1 MALRY
6 TAGRCGRVLTSEQLL
21 DALAPQTDDGLA
33 RLRAEL
39 LPLLDDDDEIGDDD
53 NLLDYGLD
61 SVRIMSLVT
70 RWRQQGHDLDFVA
83 LVKNP
88 TLNHWHQL
96 LSQPQRE
103 EA

>member
-1 MALRY
+1 
-6 TAGRCGRVLTSEQLL
+6 
-21 DALAPQTDDGLA
+21 
-33 RLRAEL
+33 
-39 LPLLDDDDEIGDDD
+39 
-53 NLLDYGLD
+53 
-61 SVRIMSLVT
+61 MSLVT

-88 TLNHWHQL
+88 TLRHWHQL